1 MVVIKGGWVEK
12 SSGGKKDASS
22 GTVKQG
28 KESWKK
34 RFVAVEDS
42 PVQTLAWYK
51 NEKVSPA
58 AAPPP
63 ARAAAP
69 LTRPCAR
76 GRHLARA
83 RRHRCRSRSSCAA
96 ACARWRELSYSGEP
110 LTFFIRHGASRRPL
124 EAGP

>member
-1 MVVIKGGWVEK
+1 MAHAQRLDRAGLRGGDSPGMVVIKGGWVEK

-51 NEKVSPA
+51 NEKVRCSA
-58 AAPPP
+58 AASPSRRL
-63 ARAAAP
+63 AD
-69 LTRPCAR
+69 PCAR

-83 RRHRCRSRSSCAA
+83 RRHR
-96 ACARWRELSYSGEP
+96 
-110 LTFFIRHGASRRPL
+110 GASSWPGRR
-124 EAGP
+124 AR

>member
-34 RFVAVEDS
+34 RFVVVEDS

-51 NEKVSPA
+51 NEKVSSA

-83 RRHRCRSRSSCAA
+83 RRHR
-96 ACARWRELSYSGEP
+96 
-110 LTFFIRHGASRRPL
+110 GASSWPGRR
-124 EAGP
+124 AR